1 MKKLLSVVLCLTMA
15 LSLLAFGASAE
26 EKVKLVLWDSLTSET
41 DNEAIKKMNDLF
53 MAEHP
58 NVTIERVVKTT
69 DVLSETLKAAFMSG
83 NGPDVIYGEAGIGD
97 DGDYVKAGYLLNL
110 NDAYEQYGWNDKL
123 VAASKDVPSAN
134 GFVWGVGH

>member
-69 DVLSETLKAAFMSG
+69 DVLSETLKAAF
-83 NGPDVIYGEAGIGD
+83 
-97 DGDYVKAGYLLNL
+97 GDY
-110 NDAYEQYGWNDKL
+110 
-123 VAASKDVPSAN
+123 
-134 GFVWGVGH
+134 